1 MNNEALKRSFEKRA
15 KRVMNHADEFGKM
28 VSGRVGEYLVSA
40 PNKMNPFW
48 QEPTPVGF
56 IQITIQRLDN
66 QPIDLTEINDLTST
80 IDSEAANY
88 GSTWKGAWMPK
99 TLGKEVDHTV
109 YGEWIGF
116 EVKTTAMHRQLV
128 KRLERQKK
136 ALRLKGR
143 VLQQYDRRL
152 SPIDPPNAV
161 KR

>member
-1 MNNEALKRSFEKRA
+1 MSNEALKRSFEKRA

-28 VSGRVGEYLVSA
+28 VSGRVGGYLVSA

-48 QEPTPVGF
+48 REPTPVGF

-66 QPIDLTEINDLTST
+66 QPIDPLEITDLTSR

-88 GSTWKGAWMPK
+88 GSTRKGAWMPK
-99 TLGKEVDHTV
+99 TVGKEVDHSV

-116 EVKTTAMHRQLV
+116 EVKTTAMHRQFIKQLM
-128 KRLERQKK
+128 RQKRALHLK
-136 ALRLKGR
+136 AK
-143 VLQQYDRRL
+143 VQQFDRHL